1 MLKVGAFILSFFW
14 IVLYSCNSN
23 KVNETE
29 PPLSSDKPGEELAKN
44 DLEIGI
50 LNPSELAQGR
60 LMARKR
66 VLIDKMHRPVNF
78 ILADINNDNFDDFV
92 VANFEN
98 LTWILAWYDGKTF
111 KEKDLQ
117 DLEWNPEFYKIN

>member
-1 MLKVGAFILSFFW
+1 MLKVGVFILSFFW

-23 KVNETE
+23 KVSETE
-29 PPLSSDKPGEELAKN
+29 PFLPSDKPGEELVKI

-60 LMARKR
+60 LMAGKR

-78 ILADINNDNFDDFV
+78 IIADINNDNFDDSV
-92 VANFEN
+92 LGN
-98 LTWILAWYDGKTF
+98 LNWILA
-111 KEKDLQ
+111 
-117 DLEWNPEFYKIN
+117 